1 MVYSF
6 KNEYGVEDLS
16 TQSLFDL
23 SNKFEV
29 LILTK
34 NDLLLRK
41 KYVNNFWSGGI
52 NVDTVDFNKNGK
64 I

>member
-16 TQSLFDL
+16 TYSLFDL

-34 NDLLLRK
+34 NDL
-41 KYVNNFWSGGI
+41 
-52 NVDTVDFNKNGK
+52 
-64 I
+64 

>member
-29 LILTK
+29 IILTK
-34 NDLLLRK
+34 NDL
-41 KYVNNFWSGGI
+41 
-52 NVDTVDFNKNGK
+52 
-64 I
+64 